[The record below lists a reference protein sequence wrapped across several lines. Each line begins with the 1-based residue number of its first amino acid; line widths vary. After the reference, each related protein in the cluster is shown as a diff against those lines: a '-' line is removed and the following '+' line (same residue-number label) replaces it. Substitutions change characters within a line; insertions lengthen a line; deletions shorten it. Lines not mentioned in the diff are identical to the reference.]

1 MVTPSSEPMYTMTVS
16 LSVFDHLGI
25 GLYSNVPAVLSE
37 VVANAWDADAEH
49 VEIEIDS
56 DRDRVVITDDGHGMT
71 LQDINEKYLKIGFRK
86 REQPDFGRTEKFDR
100 QPMGRKGIGKLSV
113 FAIAEAVEIH
123 TVTDREKH
131 ALRLN
136 SKEIRSQ
143 SQGDRSETYNPP
155 ALSLDRVEIGQGTR
169 IILSNLL
176 KRIDSAPTNLRRR
189 LARRFS
195 IIGTKNFN
203 VIINGEPI
211 SVKDRDYQKFIEYVW
226 HFNEN
231 KSAIDTRFPA
241 AKCKTPEDHSFGPD
255 NEYEIKGW
263 IGTVAN
269 QKQIREDTN
278 VIVIFASGKL
288 VHEDLLNDMQKGG
301 IWTKYVIGEID
312 ANFLDDNE
320 QEDMITS
327 ARQRVKEDDPR
338 YRALRNFLEQG
349 ALKSITTNWQRL
361 RRAHGADDTLKSLPS
376 IKAWFDGLGEDQKKA
391 AKGLLGK
398 ISALEEVSDE
408 DKRDL
413 IKGAIIAFQHLD
425 ATRQLHVLED
435 VDSADGLALLS
446 KTFGSIRN
454 LESAYYYDVV
464 KLRLNV
470 IKKFKRLDDQKE
482 QEKVLQEYIF
492 DELWLIDLT
501 WARTARDKVMEE
513 YVATQFKNE
522 DEKLTK
528 EEMDGRV
535 DIHYRLTTG
544 RHVIIELK
552 RGDEKTNVEVTR
564 ITNQLAKYESRLKK
578 CLQQYD
584 ESYSRKPIDLICIT
598 GRPVTH
604 PNWDQERI
612 DGHLK
617 NAGVTALTYKELI
630 RRALASHD
638 DYLQAEKKHS
648 SLVMLM
654 DRIDEDFEK
663 R

>member
-1 MVTPSSEPMYTMTVS
+1 M
-16 LSVFDHLGI
+16 
-25 GLYSNVPAVLSE
+25 
-37 VVANAWDADAEH
+37 
-49 VEIEIDS
+49 
-56 DRDRVVITDDGHGMT
+56 
-71 LQDINEKYLKIGFRK
+71 
-86 REQPDFGRTEKFDR
+86 
-100 QPMGRKGIGKLSV
+100 
-113 FAIAEAVEIH
+113 
-123 TVTDREKH
+123 
-131 ALRLN
+131 
-136 SKEIRSQ
+136 
-143 SQGDRSETYNPP
+143 
-155 ALSLDRVEIGQGTR
+155 
-169 IILSNLL
+169 
-176 KRIDSAPTNLRRR
+176 NLRRR

-211 SVKDRDYQKFIEYVW
+211 SAKDRDYQKFIEYVW
-226 HFNEN
+226 YFNEDE
-231 KSAIDTRFPA
+231 KAIDKLFTA
-241 AKCKTPEDHSFGPD
+241 ARSKTPEDHIFGLN

-269 QKQIREDTN
+269 QKQIKEEDTN
-278 VIVIFASGKL
+278 VIAIFASGKL
-288 VHEDLLNDMQKGG
+288 VHEDLLKSMQKGG

-312 ANFLDDNE
+312 ANFFDAND

-327 ARQRVKEDDPR
+327 ARQSLKEDDPR
-338 YRALRNFLEQG
+338 YRALKRFLEQG
-349 ALKSITTNWQRL
+349 VIKSITTNWQRL
-361 RRAHGADDTLKSLPS
+361 RREHGADDTLKSLPS
-376 IKAWFDGLGEDQKKA
+376 IKAWFDSLGEDQKKA
-391 AKGLLGK
+391 ARGLVGK
-398 ISALEEVSDE
+398 IAALEEVSDE

-425 ATRQLHVLED
+425 ATRQLHVLEQI
-435 VDSADGLALLS
+435 DSADGLALLS

-470 IKKFKRLDDQKE
+470 IKKFKNLDKRKE

-513 YVATQFKNE
+513 YVATQFKEEN
-522 DEKLTK
+522 EKLTK

-552 RGDEKTNVEVTR
+552 RGDEKTNVEVTT
-564 ITNQLAKYESRLKK
+564 ITNQLAKYESRLKQ
-578 CLQQYD
+578 CLRQYD
-584 ESYSRKPIDLICIT
+584 RVYHRIPIDLICIT

-604 PNWDQERI
+604 PYWDQERI
-612 DGHLK
+612 EGHLK

-648 SLVMLM
+648 SLVKLM
-654 DRIDEDFEK
+654 DRIDEDF
-663 R
+663 RTHALTRARPAQLDPA